1 MKQLFLLIL
10 CFPATLSAKAPN
22 DSILAV
28 LNMELDRS
36 DTYYAAKEKKIDNL
50 SRQLSQHTDKEELLS
65 VVNQLFDEYFT
76 WQYDSAFVY
85 VRLSEQ
91 LASELGN
98 EPLRIKAKLNLI
110 RCFISSGYYKEGF
123 EVIDNINPET
133 IPTELKGEYYKL
145 AMEYYDALLIYY
157 DNKYFTNIYRPKAL
171 EYFEKAKLYFKPGT
185 PEYAELEAYG
195 YRLTDASVKEKIDKF
210 HDILAYHTYPES
222 KLASIYILMSEKYSE
237 EDNNEKAIYYA
248 ALSAIYDIRT
258 AIRQTTSKQILGNR
272 LYEDGKVMS
281 ASKCIRSGL
290 DDANFYNARQRMA
303 QLNTIL
309 PIVEYEKV
317 SLIEHQKDELRKYLT
332 LMGLLVVTLAFAV
345 FIIYKQIKKLRKARA
360 SIEQQYAKIS
370 DINRRL
376 EITNTKLRNTNHRLE
391 VANMQLEESNEI
403 KDVYIAQSLYGKSEY
418 IDRVENL
425 IKKVERKAATHQY
438 DDLKTLYKDF
448 NTKTE
453 RENMYSSFDHTFL
466 MLFPNFIEA
475 YNKLFNQQDRITI
488 DEKGNLNTELR
499 IYALIRLGITDN
511 EKIARFLN
519 LTIKTLYAYKSKI
532 KAKTIVPKD
541 EFEHHIISIKR
552 I

>member
-1 MKQLFLLIL
+1 MKHILFLFL
-10 CFPATLSAKAPN
+10 CFPAILSAKAPN

-36 DTYYAAKEKKIDNL
+36 HTYYAAKEKRIDNL
-50 SRQLSQHTDKEELLS
+50 SRQLSQHTDKEERLS

-91 LASELGN
+91 LAAELGN
-98 EPLRIKAKLNLI
+98 EPLRIKAELNLL

-123 EVIDNINPET
+123 ELIENINPDA

-157 DNKYFTNIYRPKAL
+157 NKEYYTNIYRPRAL
-171 EYFEKAKLYFKPGT
+171 EYFEKAKPYFKPGT

-195 YRLTDASVKEKIDKF
+195 YRLTDVSVKEKIEKY
-210 HDILAYHTYPES
+210 HDMLARYTYSES
-222 KLASIYILMSEKYSE
+222 ELASIYILMSEKYAE
-237 EDNNEKAIYYA
+237 VNDNQMSIYYA
-248 ALSAIYDIRT
+248 ALSAICDIRS
-258 AIRQTTSKQILGNR
+258 AIRQTTATRILGNR
-272 LYEDGKVMS
+272 LYEDGKVMF

-309 PIVEYEKV
+309 PIVEYDKV
-317 SLIEHQKDELRKYLT
+317 DIIEHQKDELSLYLI
-332 LMGLLVVTLAFAV
+332 LMSLLVVALAFALFV
-345 FIIYKQIKKLRKARA
+345 IYKQIKKLRKART
-360 SIEQQYAKIS
+360 SIERQYVEIS
-370 DINRRL
+370 DINKQL
-376 EITNTKLRNTNHRLE
+376 EATNLKLETTNHQLE
-391 VANMQLEESNEI
+391 LTNAQLEESNEI
-403 KDVYIAQSLYGKSEY
+403 KDMYIAQSLYGKSEY
-418 IDRVENL
+418 IDRIENL
-425 IKKVERKAATHQY
+425 IKKVERKAATRQY

-448 NTKTE
+448 NTKAE

-488 DEKGNLNTELR
+488 DEKDNLNTELR
-499 IYALIRLGITDN
+499 IYALMRLGITDN

-519 LTIKTLYAYKSKI
+519 LTIRTLYAYKSKI
-532 KAKTIVPKD
+532 KAKTIVPKE
-541 EFEHHIISIKR
+541 EFEHRIISIKR
-552 I
+552 T